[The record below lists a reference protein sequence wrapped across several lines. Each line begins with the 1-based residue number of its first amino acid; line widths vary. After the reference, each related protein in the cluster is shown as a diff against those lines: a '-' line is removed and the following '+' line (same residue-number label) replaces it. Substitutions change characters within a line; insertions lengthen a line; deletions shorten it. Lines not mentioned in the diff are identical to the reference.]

1 MRYNLNCKMYKFFKV
16 RILVKY
22 KMLNIWVCFIF
33 LKFYKDIVE
42 VIKWYV
48 LILIII
54 LNKKVCYF
62 IINWKRI
69 FFVEI
74 YII

>member
-33 LKFYKDIVE
+33 LKFYKDIIE
-42 VIKWYV
+42 IIKWYV

-54 LNKKVCYF
+54 LNKKYV
-62 IINWKRI
+62 ILLLIEKE
-69 FFVEI
+69 FFLLK
-74 YII
+74 YI